1 MAAAE
6 GLDLSGLSGSGPGG
20 RVIERDVAAA
30 LADRAPM
37 TPAARAE
44 AVKRGVETPSL
55 GTGIGGRV
63 TVEDVRR
70 LAAGGGAAAASE
82 AASGTAAAA
91 ASAAGAAGGAA
102 PAAGDLQFPG
112 PATDIAV
119 RGVRKL
125 TAERML
131 HSLQSTAQ
139 LTLNSSADARALQS
153 YRKKLK
159 NSGEERGLTGITL
172 NDLVLYAVTRVLPRY
187 PELNSHFLGDTIR
200 RFEHVHLGF
209 AVDTERGLMVP
220 TIRFADRLTLKQ
232 LAAESRR
239 LATACH
245 EGSIESDEL
254 QGATFTVTN
263 LGNLGIESFTP
274 VLNPPQAGILGVS
287 AITPQPTY
295 QGEEVV
301 HIPSLS
307 LSLTIDHQAVD
318 GAPGARFLKALAEAI
333 GEFEL
338 LLAE

>member
-6 GLDLSGLSGSGPGG
+6 GLHLAGLSGSGPGG
-20 RVIERDVAAA
+20 RIIERDVAAA

-44 AVKRGVETPSL
+44 AVKRGVETPSV

-63 TVEDVRR
+63 TVEDVQR
-70 LAAGGGAAAASE
+70 LAAGGGTAAASD
-82 AASGTAAAA
+82 AAAGTGAAA
-91 ASAAGAAGGAA
+91 ASAAGAGAA
-102 PAAGDLQFPG
+102 APEAADLEFPG
-112 PATDIAV
+112 PATDITV

-159 NSGEERGLTGITL
+159 NSDEERGLTGITL

-245 EGSIESDEL
+245 QGTIESDEL
-254 QGATFTVTN
+254 AGATFTVTN